1 MQVRLRDIR
10 RAKRMTLAELASR
23 CVPPTTPQTIGRLE
37 TGMRTMSVGWLNRIA
52 RALGVDPS
60 ELVTHP
66 ERPDIPVAAV
76 LTAAGPEAPQRH
88 MLMSPPTAKGEQ
100 LGLVVQVAQG
110 DYRAK
115 DQIWLDKLE
124 GDDMARA
131 LNRDCL
137 IPLRAGEFSFG
148 RLLELDKAS
157 ITLLLW
163 DSRGSKT
170 ESFPRPAW
178 IGVAASLIRSL

>member
-10 RAKRMTLAELASR
+10 RAKRMTLAELAAR
-23 CVPPTTPQTIGRLE
+23 CDPPTTPQTIGRLE

-52 RALGVDPS
+52 KALGVDPS

-66 ERPDIPVAAV
+66 ERPDIPVVAV
-76 LTAAGPEAPQRH
+76 LTATGPEAPQRA
-88 MLMSPPTAKGEQ
+88 MLVAPPNAKGDQ

-115 DQIWLDKLE
+115 DQLWLDKLE
-124 GDDMARA
+124 GDAMAKA

-137 IPLRAGEFSFG
+137 IPLRAGDFAFG
-148 RLLELDKAS
+148 RLLEISKTN
-157 ITLLLW
+157 ITLLVW
-163 DSRGSKT
+163 DTRGGKS
-170 ESFPRPAW
+170 ESYPRPAW
-178 IGVAASLIRSL
+178 LGMATTLIRSL

>member
-10 RAKRMTLAELASR
+10 RAKRMTLADLAAR
-23 CVPPTTPQTIGRLE
+23 CDPPTTPQTIGRLE

-52 RALGVDPS
+52 AALGVDPS

-66 ERPDIPVAAV
+66 DRPDVPVVAL
-76 LTAAGPEAPQRH
+76 LTADGPEAPQRA
-88 MLMSPPTAKGEQ
+88 MLVAPPTSTGTQ

-115 DQIWLDKLE
+115 DQLWLEKLE
-124 GDDMARA
+124 GDAMARA

-137 IPLRAGEFSFG
+137 IPLRAGDFAFG
-148 RLLELDKAS
+148 RLLDVGKS
-157 ITLLLW
+157 TITLQVW
-163 DSRGSKT
+163 DTRGGKSET
-170 ESFPRPAW
+170 HPRPAW
-178 IGVAASLIRSL
+178 LGVAATLIRTL